1 MSHEIS
7 QQLYAGLAPWLTL
20 SLLMLGRNPFLSR
33 VRIIAALLL
42 ALIMLGIPVPSTGW
56 NGFAWVRVLEPNP
69 SFTLTALLG
78 IALWERISRKRIFRP
93 EDWNAAWIFGTAS
106 ALLLY
111 PMSLGLTS
119 LDPYGWGWGPRIPIL
134 VAVASAMLILRGSR
148 FGILLLLPF
157 AGFLTGLQESTNFWD
172 AVIDPFYA
180 IFSILAVFATTASRS
195 AKSVALASSEGIVNG
210 QSKESPIKPQ

>member
-1 MSHEIS
+1 MSRELS
-7 QQLYAGLAPWLTL
+7 QQLYAGLAPWLAL
-20 SLLMLGRNPFLSR
+20 ALLLLGRNPYLSR
-33 VRIIAALLL
+33 VRIIGSLLL
-42 ALIMLGIPVPSTGW
+42 ALILLSIPVPLTGW

-78 IALWERISRKRIFRP
+78 IALWERISRKRLFRP
-93 EDWNAAWIFGTAS
+93 ADWNVAWIFGTAS

-111 PMSLGLTS
+111 PMALGLTS

-134 VAVASAMLILRGSR
+134 VAVAAAMLILRGSR

-172 AVIDPFYA
+172 VVIDPFYA
-180 IFSILAVFATTASRS
+180 IFSILAVIVTIALRGV
-195 AKSVALASSEGIVNG
+195 KSVALTSPEGIVDR
-210 QSKESPIKPQ
+210 QPTKSR

>member
-1 MSHEIS
+1 MSRELS
-7 QQLYAGLAPWLTL
+7 QQLYAGLAPWLVL
-20 SLLMLGRNPFLSR
+20 ALILMGRNPYLSR

-42 ALIMLGIPVPSTGW
+42 ALILLSIPVPLTGW

-93 EDWNAAWIFGTAS
+93 ADWNVAWIFGTAS

-111 PMSLGLTS
+111 PMGLGLTS
-119 LDPYGWGWGPRIPIL
+119 LDPYGWGWGPRMPIL
-134 VAVASAMLILRGSR
+134 VAVTAAMLILRGSR

-172 AVIDPFYA
+172 AVFDPFYA
-180 IFSILAVFATTASRS
+180 IFSILACLVLLTPRRKVLQA
-195 AKSVALASSEGIVNG
+195 G
-210 QSKESPIKPQ
+210 

>member
-1 MSHEIS
+1 MSRELP
-7 QQLYAGLAPWLTL
+7 QQLYAGLAPWLAL
-20 SLLMLGRNPFLSR
+20 SLLLLGRNPFLSR

-42 ALIMLGIPVPSTGW
+42 ALILLGIPVPLTGW

-78 IALWERISRKRIFRP
+78 IALWERISLKRLFRS
-93 EDWNAAWIFGTAS
+93 EDWKTAWIFGTAS

-111 PMSLGLTS
+111 PMGLGLTS
-119 LDPYGWGWGPRIPIL
+119 LDPYSWGWWPRIPIL
-134 VAVASAMLILRGSR
+134 VALAAAILILRGNR

-157 AGFLTGLQESTNFWD
+157 AGFLIGLQESTNFWD

-180 IFSILAVFATTASRS
+180 IFSILALIAATASRS
-195 AKSVALASSEGIVNG
+195 TKSVALTSREGIVGGRRN
-210 QSKESPIKPQ
+210 

>member
-1 MSHEIS
+1 MSRELS
-7 QQLYAGLAPWLTL
+7 QQLYAGLAPWLAL
-20 SLLMLGRNPFLSR
+20 SLLLLGRNPFLSR

-42 ALIMLGIPVPSTGW
+42 ALILPGIAVPLTGW

-78 IALWERISRKRIFRP
+78 IALWERISRKRLFRP
-93 EDWNAAWIFGTAS
+93 EDWKTAWIFGTSS

-111 PMSLGLTS
+111 PMGLGLTS
-119 LDPYGWGWGPRIPIL
+119 LDPYSWGWWPRIPIL
-134 VAVASAMLILRGSR
+134 VALAAAILILRGNR

-157 AGFLTGLQESTNFWD
+157 AGFLIGLQESTNFWD

-180 IFSILAVFATTASRS
+180 IFSILALIAATASRRT
-195 AKSVALASSEGIVNG
+195 KSVALTSREGIVG
-210 QSKESPIKPQ
+210 GRRTERQ

>member
-1 MSHEIS
+1 MSRELL
-7 QQLYAGLAPWLTL
+7 QQLYAGLAPWLAL
-20 SLLMLGRNPFLSR
+20 ALLLLGRNPYLSR
-33 VRIIAALLL
+33 ARIIGSLLL
-42 ALIMLGIPVPSTGW
+42 ALILLSIPVPLTGW

-78 IALWERISRKRIFRP
+78 IALWERISRKRLFRP
-93 EDWNAAWIFGTAS
+93 ADWKAAWIFGTAS

-111 PMSLGLTS
+111 PMALGLTS

-134 VAVASAMLILRGSR
+134 VAVAAAMLTLRGSR

-180 IFSILAVFATTASRS
+180 IFSILAVIVTIALRGV
-195 AKSVALASSEGIVNG
+195 KSVALTSPEGIVDG
-210 QSKESPIKPQ
+210 

>member
-1 MSHEIS
+1 MSRELS
-7 QQLYAGLAPWLTL
+7 QQLYAGLAPWLAL
-20 SLLMLGRNPFLSR
+20 SLLLLGRNPFLSR

-42 ALIMLGIPVPSTGW
+42 ALILPGIPVPLTGW

-78 IALWERISRKRIFRP
+78 IALWGRISGKRLFRP
-93 EDWNAAWIFGTAS
+93 EDWKTAWIFGAAS

-111 PMSLGLTS
+111 PMGLGLTS
-119 LDPYGWGWGPRIPIL
+119 LDPYSWGWWPRIPIL
-134 VAVASAMLILRGSR
+134 VALAAAMLILRGSR

-157 AGFLTGLQESTNFWD
+157 AGFLIGLQESTNFWD

-180 IFSILAVFATTASRS
+180 IFSILALIAATASRRT
-195 AKSVALASSEGIVNG
+195 KSVALTSREGIVVG
-210 QSKESPIKPQ
+210 QPTKSK

>member
-1 MSHEIS
+1 MSRELS
-7 QQLYAGLAPWLTL
+7 QQLYAGLAPWLAL
-20 SLLMLGRNPFLSR
+20 ALLLMGRNPYLSR
-33 VRIIAALLL
+33 VRIIGSLLL
-42 ALIMLGIPVPSTGW
+42 SLIVLSIPVPLTGW

-78 IALWERISRKRIFRP
+78 IALWERISNKRLFRP
-93 EDWNAAWIFGTAS
+93 ADWKAAWIFGTAS

-111 PMSLGLTS
+111 PMGLGLTS
-119 LDPYGWGWGPRIPIL
+119 LDPYSWGWWSRIPIL
-134 VAVASAMLILRGSR
+134 VAVAAAMLILRGSR

-180 IFSILAVFATTASRS
+180 IFSILSVIATTALRGV
-195 AKSVALASSEGIVNG
+195 KSVALSSQTYKAHRVF
-210 QSKESPIKPQ
+210 

>member
-1 MSHEIS
+1 MSRELS
-7 QQLYAGLAPWLTL
+7 QQLYAGLAPWLVL
-20 SLLMLGRNPFLSR
+20 ALILMGRNPYLSR

-42 ALIMLGIPVPSTGW
+42 ALILLSIPVPLTGW
-56 NGFAWVRVLEPNP
+56 NGFAWFRVLEPNP

-78 IALWERISRKRIFRP
+78 IALWERISRKRLFRP
-93 EDWNAAWIFGTAS
+93 ADWNVAWIFGTAS

-111 PMSLGLTS
+111 PMGLGLTS
-119 LDPYGWGWGPRIPIL
+119 LDPYSWGWWPRIPIL
-134 VAVASAMLILRGSR
+134 VAVAAAMLILRGSR

-180 IFSILAVFATTASRS
+180 IFSILAVIVTIALRGV
-195 AKSVALASSEGIVNG
+195 KSVALTSPEGIVDG
-210 QSKESPIKPQ
+210 QPTKSR